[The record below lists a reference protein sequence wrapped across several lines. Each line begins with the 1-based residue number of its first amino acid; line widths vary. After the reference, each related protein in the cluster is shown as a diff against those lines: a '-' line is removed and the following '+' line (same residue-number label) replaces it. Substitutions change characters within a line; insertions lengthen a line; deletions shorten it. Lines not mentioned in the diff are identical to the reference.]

1 MINPPSTN
9 FAEQWVKQYTQ
20 LNKAISYKAFD
31 FNGIKQ
37 SLINYLRTYHPEHF
51 NNLTETDELLAL
63 IEMFAYVGE
72 LYAYRADVNTQ
83 EHVLS
88 ATTRKSSAI
97 QIANMLGYTPSRRVA
112 ATGLVKLTSISTT
125 ETITDADGSNLARR
139 VIKWADQTN
148 ARWKTQFDIV
158 LRRVL
163 NTTTGVFSDSDKT
176 QVENITFE
184 RYVLNTTA
192 LVGGVFKYTTTIN
205 GISVP
210 MELVGTQ
217 LQEGAIVELPPTG
230 NRPLDLLYASDGFG
244 DTSPSTGYMFLTKQ
258 GNLSSILTSFNSS
271 SVNLTQPIN
280 AVGIN
285 DTDVWLNAVDATGAF
300 KVAWT
305 QVDNIAYN
313 QSVDTNTFQVV
324 SREND
329 QVSLVFGDGNYAT
342 VPNGDF
348 EIWYRTSLEL
358 DNTIPI
364 NAISNAPLVMQYVD
378 SYGNNQ
384 TLTCTFS
391 LQSPIVT
398 SSASETLAKLQQ
410 AVPGVFYTQ
419 DRMVTAQDHQNFLLQ
434 DPSVVKI
441 KAVNR
446 TFAGHS
452 KYNSWHD
459 GSESYDNVKL
469 FSDDGV
475 LYLDDSTSVYEF
487 LNTNN
492 SISYTNFVTQKLP
505 ALLHYQEMW
514 AHISG
519 RLGGIVVTPRTYFT
533 DSEQQSIVAALRGQS
548 IGSAVGLQWTN
559 APTSAAGGW
568 VVTTQS
574 DNTDDITIRLL
585 NTASGWS
592 VQTYVSRIM
601 LYSASTRFW
610 QYSSISGVDYDTVN
624 PTNDLITILR
634 ANLDSNNAPLP
645 TTIRFKVANNVEL
658 QQLIPYQA
666 SVDLNRIQITE
677 VVGNATLLSALL
689 GSSNPAYVYFAP
701 NGSLTTS
708 TGVGAVR
715 KVGRSNL
722 NFLWQHFTDQFEIV
736 NPARTNIIDLY
747 VVTKQYY
754 ADFIRWLQTTN
765 TVKPTLPTVSQLAT
779 AYSKYV
785 QKAMMSDELVLR
797 PGKFK
802 VLFGPKAAPT
812 LRANIQLVLAPGL
825 QASKDAVKQDVVNLI
840 RQYFDIANVEFGD
853 TLYFSNLSAYLQNN
867 SKYALGSILLVP
879 LYPGYQFGD
888 LYELTAAPD
897 EIFVADISVSDV
909 QIVDQLT
916 STNLRQ

>member
-9 FAEQWVKQYTQ
+9 FAEQWVKQYTH

-37 SLINYLRTYHPEHF
+37 SLVNYLRTYHPEHF

-112 ATGLVKLTSISTT
+112 AVGLVKLTSVSTT
-125 ETITDADGSNLARR
+125 ESIIDADGSNLARR
-139 VIKWADQTN
+139 VVKWADQSN
-148 ARWKTQFDIV
+148 SRWKSQFELV

-184 RYVLNTTA
+184 RYVMNTTA
-192 LVGGVFKYTTTIN
+192 LVGGVFKYTATVN
-205 GISVP
+205 GLSVP
-210 MELVGTQ
+210 MELVGTR
-217 LQEGAIVELPPTG
+217 LQSESIVELPPTG
-230 NRPLDLLYASDGFG
+230 DRPLDLLYANDGFG

-258 GNLSSILTSFNSS
+258 GNLSSVRNLFDGS

-280 AVGIN
+280 AAGIN
-285 DTDVWLNAVDATGAF
+285 DTDVWLNAVDAAGAF
-300 KVAWT
+300 TTAWT
-305 QVDNIAYN
+305 QVDNVAYN
-313 QSVDTNTFQVV
+313 QSSDSTTFQVV

-329 QVSLVFGDGNYAT
+329 QVSLVFGDGNYST
-342 VPNGDF
+342 IPNGNFD
-348 EIWYRTSLEL
+348 IWYRTSLEL
-358 DNTIPI
+358 DSTIPVS
-364 NAISNAPLVMQYVD
+364 AIANTSLVMQYVD
-378 SYGNNQ
+378 AYGNNQ

-391 LQSPIVT
+391 LQSPLVT
-398 SSASETLAKLQQ
+398 SSSSETLAKLQQ

-419 DRMVTAQDHQNFLLQ
+419 DRMVNAQDYQNYLLQ
-434 DPSVVKI
+434 DPSIVKI

-452 KYNSWHD
+452 KYSSWHD
-459 GSESYDNVKL
+459 GSESYDNVKI
-469 FSDDGV
+469 FSDDGI
-475 LYLDDSTSVYEF
+475 LYLDDSVIIREF

-492 SISYTNFVTQKLP
+492 SVSYTNFVSQKLST
-505 ALLHYQEMW
+505 LLQYQELW
-514 AHISG
+514 AYVTG
-519 RLGGIVVTPRTYFT
+519 RLNGAVVTPRTYFT
-533 DSEQQSIVAALRGQS
+533 PTEQSTIAAALQGQS
-548 IGSAVGLQWTN
+548 IGSAVGLQWN
-559 APTSAAGGW
+559 NTSTSW

-574 DNTDDITIRLL
+574 DNTRDITIRLL
-585 NTASGWS
+585 NTAAGWS
-592 VQTYVSRIM
+592 VQMYVSKVM
-601 LYSASTRFW
+601 LHSASTRFW
-610 QYSSISGVDYDTVN
+610 QYSSVSGIDYDTVN
-624 PTNDLITILR
+624 PTNDLITVLK
-634 ANLDSNNAPLP
+634 ANTDSVNNPLVD
-645 TTIRFKVANNVEL
+645 TIRFKISNNVEL
-658 QQLIPYQA
+658 QRLIPYQA
-666 SVDLNRIQITE
+666 SVDLHRVQITE
-677 VVGNATLLSALL
+677 AVGNTIQLATLF
-689 GSSNPAYVYFAP
+689 GSSSPTYVYFTP
-701 NGSLTTS
+701 DGSPTTS

-715 KVGRSNL
+715 KIGRSGL
-722 NFLWQHFTDQFEIV
+722 NFLWQHFTDQFDII

-754 ADFIRWLQTTN
+754 ADFVRWLQQSNAT
-765 TVKPTLPTVSQLAT
+765 KPMLPTVSQLAT
-779 AYSKYV
+779 AYSKYM

-802 VLFGPKAAPT
+802 VLFGPKATPT
-812 LRANIQLVLAPGL
+812 LRATIQLVLAPGL
-825 QASKDAVKQDVVNLI
+825 QASKDAIKQDVVNLV
-840 RQYFDIANVEFGD
+840 RQYFDITNVEFGD

-909 QIVDQLT
+909 QVVDQLT

>member
-112 ATGLVKLTSISTT
+112 AVGLVKLTSISTS
-125 ETITDADGSNLARR
+125 ETITDADGTNLARR
-139 VIKWADQTN
+139 VVKWADLSN
-148 ARWKTQFDIV
+148 ARWKAQFELI

-184 RYVLNTTA
+184 RYVMNTAA
-192 LVGGVFKYTTTIN
+192 LTGGVFKYTTAVN
-205 GISVP
+205 GTSVP
-210 MELVGTQ
+210 MELVGTRLQ
-217 LQEGAIVELPPTG
+217 LGSIEELPPTG
-230 NRPLDLLYASDGFG
+230 DRPLDLLYANDGFG
-244 DTSPSTGYMFLTKQ
+244 DASPSTGYMFLTKQ
-258 GNLSSILTSFNSS
+258 GNLSSVRTSFAGS

-280 AVGIN
+280 AIGIN

-300 KVAWT
+300 KAAWT
-305 QVDNIAYN
+305 PVDNVAYN
-313 QSVDTNTFQVV
+313 QSVDSTTFQVV

-329 QVSLVFGDGNYAT
+329 QVSLVFGDGNYSSI
-342 VPNGDF
+342 PKGDF

-358 DNTIPI
+358 DSTIPV
-364 NAISNAPLVMQYVD
+364 NAIANTPLVLQYVD

-398 SSASETLAKLQQ
+398 SSSSETLEKLQQ

-419 DRMVTAQDHQNFLLQ
+419 DRMVNAQDYQNFLLQ
-434 DPSVVKI
+434 DPSVVKL

-446 TFAGHS
+446 TFSGHS
-452 KYNSWHD
+452 KYSSWHD
-459 GSESYDNVKL
+459 GSESYDNVKI
-469 FSDDGV
+469 FSDDGI
-475 LYLDDSTSVYEF
+475 LYVEDSATTHEF

-492 SISYTNFVTQKLP
+492 SVSYTNFVSQKLST
-505 ALLHYQEMW
+505 LLHYPELW
-514 AHISG
+514 SYVVS
-519 RLGGIVVTPRTYFT
+519 RLNGAQVIPRTYFT
-533 DSEQQSIVAALRGQS
+533 PTEQSTIATALQSQS
-548 IGSAVGLQWTN
+548 IGSTVGLQWN
-559 APTSAAGGW
+559 NTSAAW
-568 VVTTQS
+568 TVTTQS
-574 DNTDDITIRLL
+574 DNTQDITIRLL
-585 NTASGWS
+585 NTAAGWS
-592 VQTYVSRIM
+592 VQTYVSKIM

-610 QYSSISGVDYDTVN
+610 QYSSISGIDYDTVN
-624 PTNDLITILR
+624 PTNDLITVLR
-634 ANLDSNNAPLP
+634 ANVDSANNPL
-645 TTIRFKVANNVEL
+645 TDTVRFKISNNVEL
-658 QQLIPYQA
+658 QQLVPYQA
-666 SVDLNRIQITE
+666 SVDLHRVQITE
-677 VVGNATLLSALL
+677 VVGNTISLTTLLNQ
-689 GSSNPAYVYFAP
+689 SSPTYVYFAP
-701 NGSLTTS
+701 DGSPTTS
-708 TGVGAVR
+708 ATVGAVR
-715 KVGRSNL
+715 RVGRSGF
-722 NFLWQHFTDQFEIV
+722 NFLWQHFTDQFEII

-754 ADFIRWLQTTN
+754 ADFVRWLQHTN
-765 TVKPTLPTVSQLAT
+765 ATKPMLPTVSQLAT
-779 AYSKYV
+779 AYSKYM
-785 QKAMMSDELVLR
+785 QKAMMSDEIVLR

-802 VLFGPKAAPT
+802 VLFGPRAAPT
-812 LRANIQLVLAPGL
+812 LRATIQLVLAPGL
-825 QASKDAVKQDVVNLI
+825 QASKDAVKQDVVNLV

-867 SKYALGSILLVP
+867 SKYTLGSILLVP